1 MKYPMKLVVLVISAS
16 LLATESVEAKHS
28 RHKHSSPKPAIV
40 ASTLP
45 ENELGAKIVHYG
57 PKDVVK
63 LNTKVRLTTL
73 IELPKNE
80 QILDFVCGDRDVW
93 VVNGNQNLAYV
104 KPAKEGM
111 TTNLNLITASGNI
124 YSFLLVEVSGA
135 SGFQP
140 DLKVLLQPKEESMI
154 QAAQRAPNFVPA
166 SELDACKQEVK
177 AQKEEVQRA
186 VDSEL
191 AKEIASLD
199 FAYRFHPAKA
209 PFRVS
214 TVFHDRKFTYIVAQ
228 PDETPSLWEVRDG
241 KPNLINFSYKDGIF
255 TAEKVIDKGYL
266 AIGKQRFLFS
276 RKGE

>member
-1 MKYPMKLVVLVISAS
+1 MKYPMKLVAVVISAS
-16 LLATESVEAKHS
+16 LLVAETSEAKHS

-45 ENELGAKIVHYG
+45 DNELAAKIVHYG

-93 VVNGNQNLAYV
+93 VVNGNQNLAYI
-104 KPAKEGM
+104 KPAKEGI

-124 YSFLLVEVSGA
+124 YSFLLVEVSAIPGV
-135 SGFQP
+135 QP
-140 DLKVLLQPKEESMI
+140 DLKVFVEPKEESMI
-154 QAAQRAPNFVPA
+154 QGAQRAPNFVSA
-166 SELDACKQEVK
+166 SEVEACKQEVK
-177 AQKEEVQRA
+177 AQKEEVQHA

-191 AKEIASLD
+191 AKEIASLE
-199 FAYRFHPAKA
+199 FAYRFHPEKA
-209 PFRVS
+209 PFHVS
-214 TVFHDRKFTYIVAQ
+214 AIFHDRKFTYILAK

-255 TAEKVIDKGYL
+255 TAEKVIEKGYL